1 MLHLRFWKC
10 KWKWFIVWDIFK
22 FFKKGHFC
30 VLRLWMMNQPEVENF
45 YHKSFISAMGLSLF
59 NRNLALAEWEINK
72 SLVPQSPLLCLVTI
86 IPCLC
91 HPYDRKK
98 EVVNTTLTHT
108 GHTVQKKM
116 GGGFNNAENAS
127 QFYVLTCKLV
137 SPVLKNKENRSS
149 IILFW
154 GKNWTQEED

>member
-1 MLHLRFWKC
+1 
-10 KWKWFIVWDIFK
+10 
-22 FFKKGHFC
+22 
-30 VLRLWMMNQPEVENF
+30 MMNQPEVENF

-149 IILFW
+149 IILYW
-154 GKNWTQEED
+154 GKN